1 MLRHSPLSHVILHK
15 VFISEFF
22 FCHCSAILYNV
33 ALNIKQTQTES
44 ELESLRM
51 MLNNKQNQTE
61 SELDIL
67 KMMINTHKELFKN
80 ISSDMIEIN
89 EKIKV
94 VGVDLENVRTSGKDM
109 DEKIKVVEVDL
120 ENVKASSKEMYNRL
134 LDYAS
139 KMTSTETSFMSS
151 GGGSF
156 LSKKWQNIEILAIFI
171 MLLWRYTTDT

>member
-1 MLRHSPLSHVILHK
+1 M
-15 VFISEFF
+15 
-22 FCHCSAILYNV
+22 

-44 ELESLRM
+44 ELESLRI

-67 KMMINTHKELFKN
+67 KMIINTHKELFKN

-94 VGVDLENVRTSGKDM
+94 AGVDLENVRTSGLDM

-120 ENVKASSKEMYNRL
+120 ENVKASSKKMYSWL

-139 KMTSTETSFMSS
+139 KMTSTETPYMAS

-171 MLLWRYTTDT
+171 MLLLRYTTST